1 MKFGLTA
8 PYQMGPIE
16 DGEYASRFAQIAE
29 EFGFESLW
37 VVEHA
42 VMCVEYASV
51 YPYNPSGRSP
61 FAAEVTQPD
70 PLVWLSWVASATKSI
85 RLATGVLILPQR
97 NPVILA
103 KSLASLDHLSGG
115 RMMLGMGVGWV
126 REEAE
131 AVGVAFENRGARANE
146 AIEVMR
152 TLWRESEADFDGEF
166 TKFQGVVSKPKPVQ
180 QGGVPIIV
188 GGHSKAAARRAGRQG
203 DGFYPLGVDLE
214 GMASLRGVMEESARE
229 AGRDP
234 SIEIT
239 MGGTTDADQALALQ
253 DAGVGR
259 AVVFPPTGDLDA
271 LRGVLEP
278 FARDVI
284 QRLS

>member
-16 DGEYASRFAQIAE
+16 DGEYASRFARIAE

-42 VMCVEYASV
+42 VMCVQYKSV
-51 YPYNPSGRSP
+51 YPYDPSGRSP

-131 AVGVAFENRGARANE
+131 AVGATFENRGARANE

-166 TKFQGVVSKPKPVQ
+166 TKFHGVVSKPKPAQ

-234 SIEIT
+234 AIEIT
-239 MGGTTDADQALALQ
+239 MGGTTDADQALRLQ

>member
-131 AVGVAFENRGARANE
+131 AVGVTFENRGARANE

-214 GMASLRGVMEESARE
+214 GMSSLRGVMEESARE

-239 MGGTTDADQALALQ
+239 MGGTTDADQALTLQ

>member
-214 GMASLRGVMEESARE
+214 GMSSLRGVMEESARE

>member
-131 AVGVAFENRGARANE
+131 AVGVTFENRGARANE

-152 TLWRESEADFDGEF
+152 TLWRESEANFDGEF
-166 TKFQGVVSKPKPVQ
+166 TKFHGVVSKPKPVQ

-214 GMASLRGVMEESARE
+214 GMSSLRDVMQESARE

-234 SIEIT
+234 AIEIT
-239 MGGTTDADQALALQ
+239 MGGTTDADQALTLQ